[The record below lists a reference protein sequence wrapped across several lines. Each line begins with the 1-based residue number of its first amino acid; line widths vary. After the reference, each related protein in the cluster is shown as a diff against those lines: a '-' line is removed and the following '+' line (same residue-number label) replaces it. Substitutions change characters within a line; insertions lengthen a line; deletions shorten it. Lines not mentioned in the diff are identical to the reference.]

1 MPGLKGDAVV
11 DLNMKERVK
20 HLAQLI
26 CPLMILLTLA
36 LQALVLVAMLLFI
49 RYFRPSLVICPASHQ
64 SSGDDQLHGGFSG
77 GIPLRNMAHREARL
91 LLAADDRGS
100 TSGASDSQPLLE
112 SSDPEQQRTCNQRTS
127 SGRGVGHCHTLD
139 RVNTV

>member
-11 DLNMKERVK
+11 DLNMKEWVK

-49 RYFRPSLVICPASHQ
+49 RYFRPSLGICPASHQ

-77 GIPLRNMAHREARL
+77 VSFLEIWLTGRPDCYWQGMIEAVQAG
-91 LLAADDRGS
+91 LAI
-100 TSGASDSQPLLE
+100 AS
-112 SSDPEQQRTCNQRTS
+112 
-127 SGRGVGHCHTLD
+127 HC
-139 RVNTV
+139 